1 MKVRTEYQGG
11 LRFASGEGDAR
22 VVMEGRPQAE
32 DRPAAPAPAPT
43 PKELVLHGLAGCT
56 GLDVA
61 AMLERQRVPFSGL
74 AVEAEAEQ
82 TNAHPKVFK
91 TIRVVY
97 RIRARAEDRPKVER
111 AIELSQEQFCGV
123 SAMLRLGATLEHRLE
138 FEPAD

>member
-11 LRFASGEGDAR
+11 MRFASGEGDAR
-22 VVMEGRPQAE
+22 VVMEGKPEAE
-32 DRPAAPAPAPT
+32 GRPAAPT
-43 PKELVLHGLAGCT
+43 PKQLVLHGLAGCT

-61 AMLERQRVPFSGL
+61 TMLERQRVPFSGL
-74 AVEAEAEQ
+74 VVEAEAEQ
-82 TNAHPKVFK
+82 TTAHPKVFK

-97 RIRARAEDRPKVER
+97 RIRARAEDRAKVER

-138 FEPAD
+138 LEPTD

>member
-11 LRFASGEGDAR
+11 LRFTSGEGDAR
-22 VVMEGRPQAE
+22 VVMEGKPEAE
-32 DRPAAPAPAPT
+32 GRPAAPT

-61 AMLERQRVPFSGL
+61 AMLERQRVPFSDL